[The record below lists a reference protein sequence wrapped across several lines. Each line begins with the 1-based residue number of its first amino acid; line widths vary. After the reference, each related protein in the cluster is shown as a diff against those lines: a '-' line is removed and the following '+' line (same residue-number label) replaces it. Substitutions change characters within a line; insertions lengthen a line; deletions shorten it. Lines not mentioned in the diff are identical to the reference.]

1 MNIIQKLTNNVDYMI
16 EDFSAPIYRL
26 LILLMY
32 LIYIISAIGIA
43 YINPNYTDYLNH
55 VIKIFIALVL
65 IIRFNPFRNTLNCN
79 KNDRTFILAS
89 CFFLLTSEGFIEYL
103 KLIFEKYFSLK
114 Y

>member
-55 VIKIFIALVL
+55 VIKIFIAQC
-65 IIRFNPFRNTLNCN
+65 FNI
-79 KNDRTFILAS
+79 FI
-89 CFFLLTSEGFIEYL
+89 
-103 KLIFEKYFSLK
+103 
-114 Y
+114 